1 MELFVEL
8 VNPQALQVLRQF
20 QRVTLLHGEQGEP
33 HRPHLD
39 PRQEAHGHL
48 LMGDPGVDSGRSYSR
63 NSLLQASLFP
73 VQC

>member
-1 MELFVEL
+1 MLDTWALLICLLDLFVKL

-48 LMGDPGVDSGRSYSR
+48 LVGDPGVDSGRS
-63 NSLLQASLFP
+63 
-73 VQC
+73 

>member
-1 MELFVEL
+1 MKL

-48 LMGDPGVDSGRSYSR
+48 LVGDPGVDSGRS
-63 NSLLQASLFP
+63 
-73 VQC
+73 